1 MFHKYLVK
9 LLEHENE
16 NSPSKIISPNCAK
29 VVAVTVFGTG
39 SDLANAFLQNL
50 YHWTREI
57 FMSS

>member
-9 LLEHENE
+9 LLVHENK
-16 NSPSKIISPNCAK
+16 NSPSIMISPNCAK
-29 VVAVTVFGTG
+29 VVAVTVFGIG

-57 FMSS
+57 FMSL